1 MESFKN
7 IKLYSMKAMKN
18 DEKLV
23 ESFEVK
29 IKMLDWV
36 LKIKERK

>member
-1 MESFKN
+1 
-7 IKLYSMKAMKN
+7 MKAMKN